1 MDIDAC
7 FQLGHVT
14 KLHGLNGG
22 VSIHLDVDY
31 PKDYEKLESVFVE
44 LNNRLVPFFVESLR
58 ITKDKATVKFEDI
71 DSIEQAQRLIKCR
84 IFLPL
89 AQLPNLESDQFYFH
103 EIIGFRVVDKN
114 LGELGLVKTVY
125 DSPNQDLIS
134 MDYKDREVLIPIIDE
149 IVLGV
154 DRKESIIHTS
164 LPNGLLD
171 IYMED

>member
-14 KLHGLNGG
+14 KLHGLNGE

-44 LNNRLVPFFVESLR
+44 INNRLVPFFVRSLR
-58 ITKDKATVKFEDI
+58 VTKDKATVKFEDT

-89 AQLPNLESDQFYFH
+89 GQLPNLESNQFYFH
-103 EIIGFRVVDKN
+103 EIIGFQVIDTV
-114 LGELGLVKTVY
+114 LGKLGHVKMVY
-125 DSPNQDLIS
+125 DSPNQDLIA
-134 MDYKDREVLIPIIDE
+134 MEYKDREVLIPVIDE

-154 DRKESIIHTS
+154 DREESIIRTT
-164 LPNGLLD
+164 LPDGLLD